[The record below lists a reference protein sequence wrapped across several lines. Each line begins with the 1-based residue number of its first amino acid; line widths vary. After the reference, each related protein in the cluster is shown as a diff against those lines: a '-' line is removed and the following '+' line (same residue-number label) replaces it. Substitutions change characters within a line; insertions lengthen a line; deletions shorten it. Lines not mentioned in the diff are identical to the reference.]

1 MIGNFHSRSGVRTSV
16 IFHSSL
22 KCPEMIQS
30 KSEWKFPFIL
40 YFSTVMASLGYLVS
54 LVTILIEETPA
65 RYNDLLSVVSLRLF
79 GNTDWTRGWF
89 IYFSSLTQWNS
100 PIIWTLPTY
109 IVFSGPF
116 DPETPCHKW
125 NIPEKRNGLE
135 VPCPILNTQW
145 TNNRGELDEPF
156 PDSSSVLREVN
167 PLLQLEQS
175 DVVSCGPLVVL
186 PVHQDLLHLERLD
199 VIVVCVSWVWG
210 EPSEEKTWTWIF
222 DFVFKM

>member
-1 MIGNFHSRSGVRTSV
+1 
-16 IFHSSL
+16 
-22 KCPEMIQS
+22 MIQS

-79 GNTDWTRGWF
+79 GNTDWTRG
-89 IYFSSLTQWNS
+89 LGD

-116 DPETPCHKW
+116 NPVTPCHKW

-135 VPCPILNTQW
+135 VPCPILNTQR
-145 TNNRGELDEPF
+145 TNNRGELDELFLTVP
-156 PDSSSVLREVN
+156 PY
-167 PLLQLEQS
+167 
-175 DVVSCGPLVVL
+175 
-186 PVHQDLLHLERLD
+186 
-199 VIVVCVSWVWG
+199 
-210 EPSEEKTWTWIF
+210 
-222 DFVFKM
+222 

>member
-1 MIGNFHSRSGVRTSV
+1 
-16 IFHSSL
+16 
-22 KCPEMIQS
+22 MIQS

-65 RYNDLLSVVSLRLF
+65 RYNDLLSIVSLRLF
-79 GNTDWTRGWF
+79 GNTDWTRG
-89 IYFSSLTQWNS
+89 LGD

-109 IVFSGPF
+109 IVFCGPF

-145 TNNRGELDEPF
+145 TNNRGKLDEPF

-175 DVVSCGPLVVL
+175 DVVSRGPLVVL

-199 VIVVCVSWVWG
+199 VIVVRVPWVWG
-210 EPSEEKTWTWIF
+210 EPSQ
-222 DFVFKM
+222 

>member
-1 MIGNFHSRSGVRTSV
+1 MIGNFHSRNGVRTSV

-89 IYFSSLTQWNS
+89 IYFSSITQWNS

-109 IVFSGPF
+109 IVFCGPF

-135 VPCPILNTQW
+135 VPCLILNTQR
-145 TNNRGELDEPF
+145 TNNRGELDELFLTVPPYWEKSILF
-156 PDSSSVLREVN
+156 SSLSRAMSLA
-167 PLLQLEQS
+167 
-175 DVVSCGPLVVL
+175 VVRSSYCLCTKIFFTL
-186 PVHQDLLHLERLD
+186 N
-199 VIVVCVSWVWG
+199 VWMW
-210 EPSEEKTWTWIF
+210 S
-222 DFVFKM
+222 

>member
-1 MIGNFHSRSGVRTSV
+1 
-16 IFHSSL
+16 
-22 KCPEMIQS
+22 
-30 KSEWKFPFIL
+30 
-40 YFSTVMASLGYLVS
+40 MASLGYLVS

-89 IYFSSLTQWNS
+89 IYFSSITQWNS

-125 NIPEKRNGLE
+125 NIPEKRNRLE

-145 TNNRGELDEPF
+145 TNNRGKLDEPF
-156 PDSSSVLREVN
+156 PYDHRASASVWQN
-167 PLLQLEQS
+167 CSLQLSLYCSRLWSTRKIIQTN
-175 DVVSCGPLVVL
+175 
-186 PVHQDLLHLERLD
+186 LLIANMTMQFISASFEI
-199 VIVVCVSWVWG
+199 VI
-210 EPSEEKTWTWIF
+210 
-222 DFVFKM
+222 